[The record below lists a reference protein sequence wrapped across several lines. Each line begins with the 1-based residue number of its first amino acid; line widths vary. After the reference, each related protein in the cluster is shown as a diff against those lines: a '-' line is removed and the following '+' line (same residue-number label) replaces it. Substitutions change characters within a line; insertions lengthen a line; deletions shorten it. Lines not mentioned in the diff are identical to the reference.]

1 MNICTSSLFT
11 GHLRTGSEISSC
23 TSAEDTEVDRLIKK
37 MSEMTEIL
45 DARESKLVELSKS
58 NLELQET
65 NMDLSSQ
72 VKEAMKINAKL
83 SEANVSSEEFTQRL
97 ATMEKKLQQTIG
109 SKRLQFIS
117 FQLFVCIYWIFFKLQ
132 LKETNTNQN

>member
-1 MNICTSSLFT
+1 MFLFFT

-117 FQLFVCIYWIFFKLQ
+117 FQLFVYIYWIFFKLQ